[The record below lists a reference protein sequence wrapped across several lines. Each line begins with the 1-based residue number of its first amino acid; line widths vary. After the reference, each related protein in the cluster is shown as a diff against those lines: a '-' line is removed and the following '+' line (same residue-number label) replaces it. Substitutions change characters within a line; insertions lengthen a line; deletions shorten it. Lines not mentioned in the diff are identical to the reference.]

1 MPKTKCPNCGWK
13 GEVERESVGQN
24 LICPECQNEFLCRA
38 LKKRKAPGAGGMQ
51 RPKSNNGS
59 HQNQMTAPIENPT
72 YQPVTVGNWILSYL
86 LISLPVVNLIML
98 LVWAFGGSTP
108 ISKSN
113 WAKASLIWMLIGIAF
128 YGLMFLVLGATIAS
142 AAASAG

>member
-1 MPKTKCPNCGWK
+1 
-13 GEVERESVGQN
+13 
-24 LICPECQNEFLCRA
+24 
-38 LKKRKAPGAGGMQ
+38 MQ

-59 HQNQMTAPIENPT
+59 HQDQMTAPIENPT

-113 WAKASLIWMLIGIAF
+113 WAKASLLWMLIMVGM
-128 YGLMFLVLGATIAS
+128 YGVMFLIMGATIA
-142 AAASAG
+142 AAAGAASG